1 MPKLK
6 YWIIAAHPWAFPASA
21 SPALVAFSYVFYQYK
36 MGTVDDVNWI
46 NGVIAFFGAIIFH
59 MAGNLIGDYQDY
71 RSGVDQLEKEGPFRV
86 LVHKVFKPR
95 TILIYGYVVL
105 TIGILIGTYL
115 FMQTGIP
122 LIYIGLFGIVSATL
136 YYKFKYVALGEILI
150 FVCYGL
156 MIMLGMVYVMT
167 GNIDWMSLLV
177 SSPVGL
183 LVVAILHAN
192 NTRDMMQD
200 KQAGI
205 KTQAINLGI
214 EGSQVMYQTLLLVSY
229 ILIAIVVLLNLLP
242 TIVFIVLAT
251 LPMALKNIRL
261 MKQVNTTNDLSIIK
275 FLDTKTAQLVL
286 IFSLLLSAGN
296 FIATYI

>member
-6 YWIIAAHPWAFPASA
+6 YWIIAAHPWSFPASA
-21 SPALVAFSYVFYQYK
+21 SPALVALSYVFYLYK
-36 MGTVDDVNWI
+36 TGAVSDVNWG
-46 NGVIAFFGAIIFH
+46 NGIIAFFGAIIFH

-71 RSGVDQLEKEGPFRV
+71 KSGVDQLEKEGPFRV
-86 LVHKVFKPR
+86 LVHKIFKPR

-105 TIGILIGTYL
+105 AIGILIGIYL
-115 FMQTGIP
+115 FLQSGMP

-136 YYKFKYVALGEILI
+136 YYKFKYVALGDILI
-150 FVCYGL
+150 FICYGL

-167 GNIDWMSLLV
+167 GNVDWMSLLV

-192 NTRDMMQD
+192 NTRDMLQD

-205 KTQAINLGI
+205 TTQAIKLGL
-214 EGSQVMYQTLLLVSY
+214 EGSQVMYQTIVLVSY
-229 ILIAIVVLLNLLP
+229 LLIAAVVLLGLLP
-242 TIVFIVLAT
+242 AASFIVLVT
-251 LPMALKNIRL
+251 MPMALRNVKL
-261 MKQVNTTNDLSIIK
+261 MKQVNTTDQLSIIK

-286 IFSLLLSAGN
+286 LFSLLLSAAN
-296 FIATYI
+296 FIAPYI